1 MMLEGCMHG
10 KYRIVAHDLLM
21 NNSETQERLQGTG
34 VSLES
39 DHHNVENG
47 LMKPS
52 EKATDM

>member
-1 MMLEGCMHG
+1 MHG